1 MAGRLT
7 QGLKQCG
14 ALGAALLLAATAQA
28 TTVFKYRDA
37 SGVWHYSDQRPAG
50 GSGHQQLEV
59 MQLFGST
66 PAQQRTV
73 RIVKR
78 GDPAAPA
85 LYAVN
90 QNHAPVQLKLDLKRL
105 DNLRPIGSRPGQP
118 LPDDFLVPPNGELK
132 LVQLQRV
139 DAGKTG
145 FDYDYR
151 WQLGNPAAQPDNQYA
166 YLAPIPT
173 SGSFEVTQSF
183 NGGFSHRGDSGRYAV
198 DIGMP
203 VGTAVRAAR
212 GGIVT
217 SVTDQHS
224 GGGNSPSFRSQTNSV
239 YVMHDDGTFGI
250 YAHLRHRS
258 ALVQTGQRV
267 ERGQILAQSG
277 NTGYSTAPHLHFAV
291 LRNADMKWSSIP
303 FEMASGSGIGVPKR
317 GLALSHE
324 PSVGEGTRPVAS
336 REAAVGA
343 VD

>member
-1 MAGRLT
+1 MVAMGLVLKRQLGR
-7 QGLKQCG
+7 CV
-14 ALGAALLLAATAQA
+14 ALGAALLLAAAAQA

-37 SGVWHYSDQRPAG
+37 SGVWHYSDQRPSG
-50 GSGHQQLEV
+50 GGHQQVEV
-59 MQLFGST
+59 LQLFGAT

-73 RIVKR
+73 QVVKR

-90 QNHAPVQLKLDLKRL
+90 QNHAPVQVKLDLKRL
-105 DNLRPIGSRPGQP
+105 ENLRPGGLGAGQS
-118 LPDDFLVPPNGELK
+118 LPEYFLVPARGELK

-139 DAGKTG
+139 DAGKTR
-145 FDYDYR
+145 FEYDYR
-151 WQLGNPAAQPDNQYA
+151 WQLGNPAAQPDTNYA

-198 DIGMP
+198 DIRMP
-203 VGTAVRAAR
+203 IGTAVRAAR
-212 GGIVT
+212 GGVVT

-224 GGGNSPSFRSQTNSV
+224 GGGNSPSYRSQTNSV

-258 ALVQTGQRV
+258 ALVKPGQRV
-267 ERGQILAQSG
+267 ERGAILAQSG

-291 LRNADMKWSSIP
+291 LRNAGMKWSSIP
-303 FEMASGSGIGVPKR
+303 FEMASGSGIEAPRKGV
-317 GLALSHE
+317 ALSHVPAAE
-324 PSVGEGTRPVAS
+324 PVVR
-336 REAAVGA
+336 RESTAAVGSA
-343 VD
+343 D